1 LTSPSRDIDTE
12 PAAADDTEPAAADS
26 AEPRRATGLSKLASG
41 LYLVATP
48 IGNLGDL
55 PPRAVAVLA
64 AVDTVLCEDTRHSGR
79 LMAHLGLKVRLK
91 PYHEHN
97 AAKVRPGLIEALAQG
112 ATIALISDAGMPA
125 IADPGMK
132 LVKDAIEA
140 GILVSAVPGPSAG
153 IMALAISGLP
163 TDRYFFQGFLPAK
176 ASARRKVLAEIAP
189 VPATLVL
196 FESPNRLAKCL
207 ADAVEILGL
216 RPAAIARELTKL
228 HEEVRRGT
236 LEALAA
242 AFAREPAP
250 KGEIVVVI
258 GPPGDAVAA
267 FDKADIDA
275 LLLDALAEHGASRA
289 AALVAEATGRPR
301 GPLYRRLLELQ
312 GQR

>member
-1 LTSPSRDIDTE
+1 M
-12 PAAADDTEPAAADS
+12 PAAADI
-26 AEPRRATGLSKLASG
+26 AEPRRAAGLSKLASG

-55 PPRAVAVLA
+55 SPRAVAVLA

-79 LMAHLGLKVRLK
+79 LMAHLGLKVRLE

-97 AAKVRPGLIEALAQG
+97 AAKVRPRLIEALAQG
-112 ATIALISDAGMPA
+112 ATLALISDAGMPA

-132 LVKDAIEA
+132 LVEAATRA

-163 TDRYFFQGFLPAK
+163 TDRYFFQGFLPSK
-176 ASARRKVLAEIAP
+176 ASARRKTLAEIAP
-189 VPATLVL
+189 IPATLVL
-196 FESPNRLAKCL
+196 FESPHRLAKCL
-207 ADAVEILGL
+207 ADAAEILGP

-236 LEALAA
+236 LGALAA
-242 AFAREPAP
+242 AFAEEPAP

-258 GPPGDAVAA
+258 GPPGDEIASV
-267 FDKADIDA
+267 DETTVEA
-275 LLLDALAEHGASRA
+275 LLLEALPIHGASRA
-289 AALVAEATGRPR
+289 AALVAEKTGRPR
-301 GPLYRRLLELQ
+301 ASLYRRLLELR
-312 GQR
+312 GER

>member
-1 LTSPSRDIDTE
+1 MSTVTDGPQPRRV
-12 PAAADDTEPAAADS
+12 AAA
-26 AEPRRATGLSKLASG
+26 SKLASG

-55 PPRAVAVLA
+55 APRAIDVLG

-79 LMAHLGLKVRLK
+79 LFAHLGLKVGLK

-97 AAKVRPGLIEALAQG
+97 AARVRPGLVEDLARG

-132 LVKDAIEA
+132 LVKDAIAA
-140 GILVSAVPGPSAG
+140 GVMVTAVPGPSAG
-153 IMALAISGLP
+153 VMALAISGLP

-176 ASARRKVLAEIAP
+176 ARARQQVLAELAA

-196 FESPNRLAKCL
+196 FESPHRLAASL
-207 ADAVEILGL
+207 ADAAAILGP

-236 LEALAA
+236 LDQLAA
-242 AFAREPAP
+242 DLAGEPAP

-258 GPPGDAVAA
+258 APPESASETIDAAA
-267 FDKADIDA
+267 LDA
-275 LLLDALAEHGASRA
+275 LLTAALAEHGASRA
-289 AALVAEATGRPR
+289 AALIAERTGRPR
-301 GPLYRRLLELQ
+301 GVLYQRLLELQ
-312 GQR
+312 GKR

>member
-1 LTSPSRDIDTE
+1 M
-12 PAAADDTEPAAADS
+12 PAAADI
-26 AEPRRATGLSKLASG
+26 AEPRRVAGLSKLASG

-79 LMAHLGLKVRLK
+79 LMAHLGLKVRLE

-132 LVKDAIEA
+132 LVKDAVEA

-163 TDRYFFQGFLPAK
+163 TDRYFFQGFLSSK
-176 ASARRKVLAEIAP
+176 ASARRKTLAELAAI
-189 VPATLVL
+189 PATLVL

-207 ADAVEILGL
+207 ADAADVLGP

-236 LEALAA
+236 LDALAA
-242 AFAREPAP
+242 AFAEEPAP

-258 GPPGDAVAA
+258 GPPGDTVAS
-267 FDKADIDA
+267 FDEAAIDA
-275 LLLDALAEHGASRA
+275 LLLEALAAHGASRA
-289 AALVAEATGRPR
+289 AALVADAIGRPR
-301 GPLYRRLLELQ
+301 GALYRRLLELR
-312 GQR
+312 GAR

>member
-1 LTSPSRDIDTE
+1 M
-12 PAAADDTEPAAADS
+12 PATADS
-26 AEPRRATGLSKLASG
+26 SEPRRAAGPSKLASG

-55 PPRAVAVLA
+55 APRAVAVLG

-79 LMAHLGLKVRLK
+79 LLAHLGLKVRLK

-132 LVKDAIEA
+132 LVKDARAA

-153 IMALAISGLP
+153 VMALAISGLP

-176 ASARRKVLAEIAP
+176 ASARRKVLAELETI
-189 VPATLVL
+189 PATLVL
-196 FESPNRLAKCL
+196 FESPNRLAKSL
-207 ADAVEILGL
+207 ADAAAILGP

-228 HEEVRRGT
+228 HEEVRLGT
-236 LEALAA
+236 LDALAA
-242 AFAREPAP
+242 AFACEPAP

-258 GPPGDAVAA
+258 GPPEAGVATLDEA
-267 FDKADIDA
+267 AIDA
-275 LLLDALAEHGASRA
+275 RLVEALATHGASRA
-289 AALVAEATGRPR
+289 AALVAEESGRPR
-301 GPLYRRLLELQ
+301 AELYRRLLEL
-312 GQR
+312 RRKS